1 MSCSPL
7 VCVNWDVG
15 DVFGYLGEVLMFIL
29 LFMCLSV
36 DISEEMD

>member
-1 MSCSPL
+1 MFVIILP
-7 VCVNWDVG
+7 
-15 DVFGYLGEVLMFIL
+15 GEVLMFIL

>member
-1 MSCSPL
+1 MFVVTLP
-7 VCVNWDVG
+7 
-15 DVFGYLGEVLMFIL
+15 GEVLMFIL

>member
-1 MSCSPL
+1 MFL
-7 VCVNWDVG
+7 VIL
-15 DVFGYLGEVLMFIL
+15 LGEVLMFIL